1 MAIFD
6 FFRKKG
12 ESKEENKPDSRQGR
26 AAQNP
31 VSRERDKEQ
40 ATSDR
45 VSAASSDKS
54 FKPKNRP
61 PAPSHEYYE
70 VQNGDSLSGIA
81 KDRYGDA
88 EKWKIIYEANKN
100 KIKDPDLIEP
110 GQVIELPNIHKG
122 K

>member
-1 MAIFD
+1 MGIFD
-6 FFRKKG
+6 FFR
-12 ESKEENKPDSRQGR
+12 NKSGDRQEDKMDSRQGR

-31 VSRERDKEQ
+31 VSRERDSEQ
-40 ATSDR
+40 VRSAEVTS
-45 VSAASSDKS
+45 SASDKS

-70 VQNGDSLSGIA
+70 VQEGDSLPKIA

-88 EKWKIIYEANKN
+88 AKWEMIYEANRD
-100 KIKDPDLIEP
+100 KIKDPDTIQP
-110 GQVIELPNIHKG
+110 GQMIELPDIRKE